1 MEIPTFL
8 IRCYDIMKITL
19 WKLETFWQIRTWY
32 KSYFHGLVNY
42 NYYFEII
49 PLKNHRISG
58 KDDPFKYLIKQPLF
72 QYLKN
77 CRFYFTLKVYL
88 IEPKTNLKKETS
100 LSNEIRNRSNRFIR
114 ILRWNLWGQ
123 GSRIVRV
130 ARNPGGQPGGACR
143 IFDLPSPPRYS
154 STVSGAAR
162 RRWWPINTDRSLTC
176 TYVSVARVESREEQ
190 HRFFSFIFPPFFP
203 PFFLSP
209 LHPSSSFFFF
219 LERSG
224 RWSLPRADL
233 DVSAIRFRSKRDR
246 PTGNLRGWP
255 MIGR

>member
-1 MEIPTFL
+1 
-8 IRCYDIMKITL
+8 MK
-19 WKLETFWQIRTWY
+19 
-32 KSYFHGLVNY
+32 
-42 NYYFEII
+42 FEISTD
-49 PLKNHRISG
+49 LLGSYDGISG
-58 KDDPFKYLIKQPLF
+58 AKDHESFEWRVIQ
-72 QYLKN
+72 
-77 CRFYFTLKVYL
+77 
-88 IEPKTNLKKETS
+88 E
-100 LSNEIRNRSNRFIR
+100 
-114 ILRWNLWGQ
+114 
-123 GSRIVRV
+123 GS
-130 ARNPGGQPGGACR
+130 PGAHVVFSISP
-143 IFDLPSPPRYS
+143 PPPRYS

-209 LHPSSSFFFF
+209 LHPSSFFFFF

>member
-1 MEIPTFL
+1 MDWL
-8 IRCYDIMKITL
+8 ITIIISKLYLWKITGS
-19 WKLETFWQIRTWY
+19 R
-32 KSYFHGLVNY
+32 
-42 NYYFEII
+42 
-49 PLKNHRISG
+49 G
-58 KDDPFKYLIKQPLF
+58 KTILDPFKYLIKQPLF

-77 CRFYFTLKVYL
+77 CHFYFTIKVYL
-88 IEPKTNLKKETS
+88 IQLKTNLKKETS
-100 LSNEIRNRSNRFIR
+100 LSNEIRNFNRFIR

-143 IFDLPSPPRYS
+143 IFDLPSP
-154 STVSGAAR
+154 VFVHGFR
-162 RRWWPINTDRSLTC
+162 RGSPSVMADKHGQVPTC